1 MKAHG
6 IAGNNGGARAGSP
19 GPSEPSTP
27 APRKKLPNARPSSST
42 NDRDYA
48 KHSNKKRKIAARGSD
63 LDDEVKTEVKAEVK
77 QELAT
82 SNPTHGSYKIYP
94 NDTLDATASTHVMSG
109 ESYKSEPS
117 YGDDE
122 ILLISGTHADHGG
135 PAAPMSFVQQ
145 MILPPPPDS
154 FYSFVDTSSDL
165 HLPSSTSHPFPN
177 DRDADYSTQAMMPI
191 DPAMSHWLQHHQNN
205 ISFF

>member
-27 APRKKLPNARPSSST
+27 APRKKLPNARPAGST
-42 NDRDYA
+42 NDKYYA
-48 KHSNKKRKIAARGSD
+48 NKKRKLAARGND

-82 SNPTHGSYKIYP
+82 SNPTDGSYMIYP

-109 ESYKSEPS
+109 ESYKSES
-117 YGDDE
+117 TFGDDE
-122 ILLISGTHADHGG
+122 ILLISGTHGDHSW
-135 PAAPMSFVQQ
+135 PVAPMSFVQQ
-145 MILPPPPDS
+145 MILPPPPNS
-154 FYSFVDTSSDL
+154 FYSFVDSSSDL

-177 DRDADYSTQAMMPI
+177 DHDHDADISTQTMMPT

-205 ISFF
+205 VSFF